1 MGLIQYLLTEGKKN
15 VIVDKIGL
23 PEHLAEYCV
32 EYFDNKLVLY
42 WASTIKDVLI
52 NHNQGSKMKDPD
64 YSYDDFK
71 TNSFI
76 RSFKALEDYS
86 KRENLPN
93 LPKYILNK
101 FKQTTENPHNHTN
114 RIESIIDK
122 YVSILDYADNTNQNF
137 QNNDFEEV
145 YQDSVEW
152 HENLEASGETIQLEG
167 DMEVIHEFDDGHYWV
182 DNNDNDCSIE
192 GDAMGHC
199 GRTNA
204 DTILSLRS
212 PDGEPHISVAFD
224 YDGTYRQAKGKR
236 NRKPVEKYHQ
246 YMEWLF
252 VNGGKYQIK
261 KYNPEYQSGDDFT
274 VNDLDE
280 DIRHRVLEMY
290 PSIDP
295 TYAIR
300 SIMENDSL
308 TEQQKFNAL
317 AELDEEN
324 EIFEGEFSNEL
335 EFDTTDDMVIVG
347 KDIDPLD
354 FAKSDDRVL
363 QWSLDVIRYNEHLF
377 FDAVD
382 GEMFIDSID
391 TKRFSYDS
399 EEMQR
404 LLDHAKD
411 EDEDLYQE
419 AVEEFKEDEDVD
431 ESLEEYLKGGN
442 HLTDFISFL
451 YQTGNFDEFN
461 IALDRVARWSY
472 ESTAYDEIY
481 EDTIKYIKDTPLQ
494 NPLGNEMEWYFD
506 FKEDYHL
513 VSKEG
518 EVNVKLPLYEIVDLV
533 LDDVGF
539 FERNYLIDTVLPDS
553 FTESMTQPNYGYP
566 KGGVSSQV
574 YNDAFAEGVYN

>member
-1 MGLIQYLLTEGKKN
+1 MSLIQYLLTEGKKD
-15 VIVDKIGL
+15 VIIEKIGL
-23 PEHLAEYCV
+23 PEHLADHVIKY
-32 EYFDNKLVLY
+32 YDKKFVLY
-42 WASTIKDVLI
+42 WASAIASIFKFDIADGL
-52 NHNQGSKMKDPD
+52 KKPD
-64 YSYDDFK
+64 YSFNK
-71 TNSFI
+71 FVSNVQFV
-76 RSFKALEDYS
+76 RLKRLENKIKDP
-86 KRENLPN
+86 KLPN
-93 LPKYILNK
+93 LPKTILNQ
-101 FKQTTENPHNHTN
+101 FKQTPDSPYTLFEKAEEYN
-114 RIESIIDK
+114 DM
-122 YVSILDYADNTNQNF
+122 YVTIRDYAERTNQNF
-137 QNNDFEEV
+137 QNADFVETFQEAE
-145 YQDSVEW
+145 EW

-261 KYNPEYQSGDDFT
+261 MYNPEYQSGEDFT

-280 DIRHRVLEMY
+280 EVRHRVLEMY

-317 AELDEEN
+317 AELDEDN

-354 FAKSDDRVL
+354 YAKSDDRVL

-377 FDAVD
+377 FDAID

-404 LLDHAKD
+404 LLEHAK
-411 EDEDLYQE
+411 DEDLYQE
-419 AVEEFKEDEDVD
+419 AVEEFKEYEDVD
-431 ESLEEYLKGGN
+431 ESLEDYLKVDN
-442 HLTDFISFL
+442 YLTSFISFL

-461 IALDRVARWSY
+461 IALDRIARWAY

-481 EDTIKYIKDTPLQ
+481 KDTIKYIKETPLQ
-494 NPLGNEMEWYFD
+494 SPLGNELEWHFD

-513 VSKEG
+513 VSEEG
-518 EVNVKLPLYEIVDLV
+518 EVNIKLPLYEIVDLV
-533 LDDVGF
+533 LNDVDF
-539 FERNYLIDTVLPDS
+539 FERNYLIDAVLPDS
-553 FTESMTQPNYGYP
+553 FSESMTQPNYGYP